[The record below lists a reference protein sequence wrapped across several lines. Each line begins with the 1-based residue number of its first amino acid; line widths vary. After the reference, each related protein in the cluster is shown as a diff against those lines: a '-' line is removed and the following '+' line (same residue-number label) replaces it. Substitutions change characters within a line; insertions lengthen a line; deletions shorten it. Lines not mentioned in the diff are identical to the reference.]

1 MEMLEQAGER
11 SKSFAPGKCRGLR
24 HFLFGTSASFCHFE
38 RRNVSKGQQAIAL
51 AMLYPEPEKGGRGK
65 KSANAKE
72 SLGFTTQRLSEARS
86 ILEYSRELAL
96 AIRERKPA
104 ILASS
109 VYVAFRFGL
118 YHRGYVPWQN
128 PTEPWQCDCIH
139 RVARVPHCRTDRRR
153 PREALALGRY

>member
-1 MEMLEQAGER
+1 VSRAATFSFWNIGELLPFRAG
-11 SKSFAPGKCRGLR
+11 
-24 HFLFGTSASFCHFE
+24 
-38 RRNVSKGQQAIAL
+38 NVSKGQQAIAL
-51 AMLYPEPEKGGRGK
+51 AILYPEPEKGGRGK
-65 KSANAKE
+65 KSANTKE

-109 VYVAFRFGL
+109 VYAAFRFGL

-153 PREALALGRY
+153 PREALALGRL